1 MSAPGDTFH
10 TQAEVTLILDRAVGG
25 DEEAIRSVWEGLQ
38 QDIRAI
44 AGRIMS
50 NESPTPSMQATLLV
64 NEAYIR
70 LFSGNTPNWEDR
82 RHFLNTVALSMS
94 RFLIDRA
101 RQKEA
106 LRHGGGRRAIPL
118 TVAAGEL
125 AHYET
130 ASSEKGAEAL
140 LAIEKLNEHAPD
152 AAEVARLRFIHGL
165 TVEQTSDVM
174 NIASRTVKLKWKYAK
189 AFIRKHLEEDRDLNG

>member
-1 MSAPGDTFH
+1 MSATGDTFH

-25 DEEAIRSVWEGLQ
+25 DAEAIRAVWEGLQ

-101 RQKEA
+101 RQREA
-106 LRHGGGRRAIPL
+106 LKHGGGRRGVP
-118 TVAAGEL
+118 VGRRRR
-125 AHYET
+125 
-130 ASSEKGAEAL
+130 EAR
-140 LAIEKLNEHAPD
+140 EGKQE
-152 AAEVARLRFIHGL
+152 AREGR
-165 TVEQTSDVM
+165 
-174 NIASRTVKLKWKYAK
+174 
-189 AFIRKHLEEDRDLNG
+189 